1 MDTIHRKYLKIMYEN
16 TGRIVIAYYS
26 DFLQKNNPNRAI
38 YDNDK
43 NALMQAVY
51 GLDKSKGLDLIL
63 HTLGGSSAAT
73 ESIVNYLRSI
83 FGMDV
88 RVLHS

>member
-1 MDTIHRKYLKIMYEN
+1 MYEN